1 MARTLILTGASRGIG
16 RALALALSQA
26 GVQLVLNARSEP
38 ELSASAN
45 LVKARGGQALALAGD
60 CSHGDV
66 AQNLVSA
73 AQDLGGFYGFIHCA
87 GVLHPGPLLSE
98 LPESEFR
105 EIIDSHLTAAY
116 QLLRFSV
123 PALETAQAG
132 LAVFF
137 GSGLAE
143 RPGVGTA
150 AYAIAKAAEEHLMR
164 QVALEL
170 PWLTT
175 LVYRP
180 GVVETK
186 MQQDSRTTQRGGGA
200 AEVRR
205 VFGGYQSRLATPE
218 QAAQALVRILAEP
231 QKFRGKIATIAD
243 GQEKK

>member
-1 MARTLILTGASRGIG
+1 MA
-16 RALALALSQA
+16 
-26 GVQLVLNARSEP
+26 V
-38 ELSASAN
+38 
-45 LVKARGGQALALAGD
+45 AGD
-60 CSHGDV
+60 CSQFEV
-66 AQNLVSA
+66 AQSLVSA

-87 GVLHPGPLLSE
+87 GVLHPGPLLHE
-98 LPESEFR
+98 LPEVEFR

-116 QLLRFSV
+116 QLLRVSV
-123 PALETAQAG
+123 PLLEAAQAG

-150 AYAIAKAAEEHLMR
+150 AYAVAKAAEEHLMR
-164 QVALEL
+164 QVAAEL

-186 MQQDSRTTQRGGGA
+186 MQQDARQAQRGGGA
-200 AEVRR
+200 ATVRQ
-205 VFGGYQSRLATPE
+205 VFQGYYSSLSTPE
-218 QAAQALVRILAEP
+218 QAALALVRILAQP

-243 GQEKK
+243 GWEKK